1 MRTRGGFFAFVLDQL
16 REVDGGVSS
25 RAMFGGHGIW
35 RGDRMVGIVFK
46 GRFYLKVTRASKA
59 RFEKA
64 GMKPFKP
71 SASQTLKS
79 YYEVPADVVE
89 SPAKLARWIAP
100 SGTD

>member
-1 MRTRGGFFAFVLDQL
+1 MRRRGGFFAFVLDQL
-16 REVDGGVSS
+16 REVEGVSS

-46 GRFYLKVTRASKA
+46 GRFYLKVTRASKS

-71 SASQTLKS
+71 SATQTLNS

-89 SPAKLARWIAP
+89 SPAKLARWIARP
-100 SGTD
+100 GAV